1 MKSCRCSFTNPPMQH
16 NTYSVAFYTLGCR
29 VNQYETRAVEEAF
42 LAKGFTIGS
51 FDEKCDVY
59 VINTCTVTAESDRKS
74 RQIIR
79 RARKIGGENALVLAM
94 GCMIEVDPEQ
104 AAAVHGLDLAIG
116 NRDKT
121 ALADAA
127 VKLIA
132 ERRGL
137 APEAVAAPTT
147 AACTSNYMH
156 VTGSDK
162 VRAFVKIADGCENHC
177 SYCIIPKARGKVR
190 SKPENEVCEEIAAL
204 VKHGYKEIVLTGIET
219 AAYGKDLPNSDL
231 ISLVEKVDKTEPAPA
246 RIRMG
251 SLEPTVIK
259 KDSAA
264 RLAACKH
271 VCPHFHLSLQSGCD
285 AVLAAMRRKYNTRM
299 FTAVLDTLRADI
311 PGVTFTTDIIVGFP
325 GETEEMFQQTE
336 EFVRKSRFLYVH
348 IFPYSDRSGTEASKR
363 TDKIDEAVK
372 KDRAARLKAVMLDVR
387 KDVLTAMLDSVH
399 TVLIEKIENG
409 TAVGHTENY
418 IETHIA
424 ADAVPGIAENSLVP
438 VTLTGFSDD
447 LSYMDAV
454 YAPPVKED
462 SFS

>member
-1 MKSCRCSFTNPPMQH
+1 MQH

-137 APEAVAAPTT
+137 APEAVVTPTT
-147 AACTSNYMH
+147 AACTSDYMH

-231 ISLVEKVDKTEPAPA
+231 ISLVEKVDKTEPVPE

-259 KDSAA
+259 KQ
-264 RLAACKH
+264 C
-271 VCPHFHLSLQSGCD
+271 
-285 AVLAAMRRKYNTRM
+285 
-299 FTAVLDTLRADI
+299 
-311 PGVTFTTDIIVGFP
+311 
-325 GETEEMFQQTE
+325 
-336 EFVRKSRFLYVH
+336 
-348 IFPYSDRSGTEASKR
+348 
-363 TDKIDEAVK
+363 
-372 KDRAARLKAVMLDVR
+372 RAARRLQARLPAFSFV
-387 KDVLTAMLDSVH
+387 
-399 TVLIEKIENG
+399 
-409 TAVGHTENY
+409 
-418 IETHIA
+418 A
-424 ADAVPGIAENSLVP
+424 AKRL
-438 VTLTGFSDD
+438 
-447 LSYMDAV
+447 
-454 YAPPVKED
+454 
-462 SFS
+462 

>member
-1 MKSCRCSFTNPPMQH
+1 MPQNSSF
-16 NTYSVAFYTLGCR
+16 SVAFYTLGCR

-42 LAKGFTIGS
+42 IAKGFTVGS

-79 RARKIGGENALVLAM
+79 RARKVGGNDALVLAM
-94 GCMIEVDPEQ
+94 GCMVEVSPEQ
-104 AAAVHGLDLAIG
+104 AAEIHGLDLAIG

-127 VKLIA
+127 VKLLA
-132 ERRGL
+132 KRRGL
-137 APEAVAAPTT
+137 SPESFSSPTT
-147 AACTSNYMH
+147 ACTSNYMH

-190 SKPENEVCEEIAAL
+190 SKPENEVCEEIAGL
-204 VKHGYKEIVLTGIET
+204 VRAGYKEVVLTGIET
-219 AAYGKDLPNSDL
+219 AAYGRDLPGSDL
-231 ISLVEKVDKTEPAPA
+231 ISLVEKVNAASDAPE

-264 RLAACKH
+264 RLAACTH

-299 FTAVLDTLRADI
+299 FSGVLNTLRADI
-311 PGVTFTTDIIVGFP
+311 PDVTFTTDIIVGFP
-325 GETEEMFQQTE
+325 GETEEMFEQTE
-336 EFVRKSRFLYVH
+336 QYVRNSRFLFAH
-348 IFPYSDRSGTEASKR
+348 IFPYSDRAGTEASER
-363 TDKIDEAVK
+363 TDKIAEPVK
-372 KDRAARLKAVMLDVR
+372 KERAARLKAVMLDVR
-387 KDVLTAMLDSVH
+387 KSVLSGFLGSIRSVL
-399 TVLIEKIENG
+399 VEKIEDG
-409 TAVGHTENY
+409 TAVGYTDNY
-418 IETHIA
+418 IETHVKVGVQ
-424 ADAVPGIAENSLVP
+424 ADIAENSFLIVR
-438 VTLTGFSDD
+438 LTDIAED
-447 LSYMDAV
+447 LSYMTAE
-454 YAPPVKED
+454 PVTEGV
-462 SFS
+462 F